1 MFFLEILKKSVPTD
15 DEVMH
20 SFIELMVPRLLE
32 KYVNRSAKGGTHQDN
47 DALDE
52 KTKRA
57 FEANK
62 DQSMFSHLLN
72 GILPSLR
79 LIHVLEDEEIEQFSD
94 LERRVYIL
102 AYLMHDI
109 DKINGQRVETRTR
122 EAIEEA
128 KVSIGRELQ
137 ECNAEA
143 FFPEIM
149 EYLEDITF
157 LVVNTQRTWGTNLT
171 THLWNLR
178 LSRRMLWL
186 RDLCTFSDLIAYA
199 VASPA
204 EILHAETLGEILATL
219 SDNQLTFH
227 YHQLRD
233 VRGLFTSAVN
243 NGLIN
248 LFTDDNKREGI
259 WPYLFFSD
267 GVVYLARKTVKLS
280 ITNEQIVE
288 AVKKQLQQVCS
299 VRVKQDAP
307 GFTFSSQGN
316 AKHPEYYFEFLSLDD
331 YLQLLINSTMRRTVR
346 DVTAGPFERMREMQT
361 NKEIAA
367 DLLTDLDLKPDLRT
381 SKLARFFSIVFTTVL
396 GMLNKNQQ
404 DLYKRI
410 EQEIVDYLALQ
421 PYWERSKTIPN
432 KGGVEYRWFWLAA
445 HYIQTNQGIHEYDRS
460 GNLNEIFEGIFA
472 LVKERAGAELT
483 QAIQERQRYLTH
495 LSHYLETTVELPHT
509 VRDQGTLPDFHSEMQ
524 GYTHAKGKGKAKKL
538 ICTLCNSSY
547 PTEVQSDNAV
557 LFQPWVYKNKM
568 PLYAGTNAG
577 GVCAICALELMLR
590 QLQQKGDLRLTGSKF
605 EAMKIKYITIYPNYF
620 FTAET
625 GAMVQGILDQLWD
638 MNFFT
643 LRQQLT
649 GKDLKVK
656 DILHSQMF
664 VLEAKSEAKG
674 PRIVPD
680 FDDMESDDSTTQEDL
695 LTVTNLEAT
704 PEQTKDFH
712 DYGYIKYEYPSH
724 TYPSMCFFGMRAGK
738 DDNDTASWA
747 MPALLALALPLVTGA
762 KVVASEM
769 LLPLFASGHDFAE
782 TVVFDAPHP
791 YLGRLLDNVW
801 RGTATVEHTDRGN
814 RNRVRVNKVLD
825 KLSLL
830 VQVYQ
835 VNFETYSKKGKPEW
849 QHLSAVV
856 RNIETD
862 PMYVFS
868 YLREQERRGTVT
880 FAFRADAYIGIYR
893 RICQELLGQRICQ
906 EMLDMNLKEEKDL
919 GNIQKCVE
927 LYTTFY
933 RGGYEAYSI
942 LKPIDTVAKAIINSP
957 LGIDEE
963 DLLWQIQGEI
973 RNWLDRVRNRQAAG
987 YAVFWGKDIDT
998 KEAPAIREFVTYFY
1012 KQVFGVY
1019 CQGERGLLRSR
1030 LNRFKDGCEAYYVH
1044 LRTIQRIQEQQE
1056 QGAEKETI
1064 A

>member
-1 MFFLEILKKSVPTD
+1 MFFLEFLKQSVSTD
-15 DEVMH
+15 DTVTR
-20 SFIELMVPRLLE
+20 SFIDLMVPRLLE
-32 KYVNRSAKGGTHQDN
+32 KYVDRSAKGGMHQDN

-52 KTKRA
+52 QTRRK
-57 FEANK
+57 FEAHD

-79 LIHVLEDEEIEQFSD
+79 LMRVLEDEGIEQFSALD
-94 LERRVYIL
+94 RHVYIL
-102 AYLMHDI
+102 SYLMHDI
-109 DKINGQRVETRTR
+109 DKINGHRVETQTR
-122 EAIEEA
+122 EVIEDA
-128 KVSIGRELQ
+128 KASIAKELRD
-137 ECNAEA
+137 CNAEA

-149 EYLEDITF
+149 EYLEDITY

-171 THLWNLR
+171 PHLWNLR
-178 LSRRMLWL
+178 LSGRILWL
-186 RDLCTFSDLIAYA
+186 RDLCTFSDQIAY
-199 VASPA
+199 VVTSPA
-204 EILHAETLGEILATL
+204 EILHGGELGNLLSML
-219 SDNQLTFH
+219 SDHQLTFH

-233 VRGLFTSAVN
+233 VRGLFTSVVN

-248 LFTDDNKREGI
+248 LFTDEGKREGI

-267 GVVYLARKTVKLS
+267 GVVYIARKTVKLS
-280 ITNEQIVE
+280 ITDEQVVE
-288 AVKKQLQQVCS
+288 AVKKQLQQVCG
-299 VRVKQDAP
+299 VRVRQDAP
-307 GFTFSSQGN
+307 GFAFSNQGN

-331 YLQLLINSTMRRTVR
+331 YLQLLVDSTLRRTVR
-346 DVTAGPFERMREMQT
+346 DITAGPFEKLREMQA
-361 NKEIAA
+361 NREIAA
-367 DLLTDLDLKPDLRT
+367 GLLTDLDLKPDLRT

-396 GMLNKNQQ
+396 GMLNKHQQ
-404 DLYKRI
+404 ELYKRI
-410 EQEIVDYLALQ
+410 EREIVDYLALQ
-421 PYWERSKTIPN
+421 TYWEQSKTIPN

-445 HYIQTNQGIHEYDRS
+445 RYIQDHPGVDTYDGA
-460 GNLNEIFEGIFA
+460 GNLKEIFEHIFA
-472 LVKERAGAELT
+472 LVKERAGAELA
-483 QAIQERQRYLTH
+483 QAIQEHQRYLVH
-495 LSHYLETTVELPHT
+495 LPHYLETIVELPHM
-509 VRDQGTLPDFHSEMQ
+509 VRDHGILPDFHGEIE
-524 GYTHAKGKGKAKKL
+524 GYANAKGKGKAKKL

-547 PTEVQSDNAV
+547 PTEAQSDNAV

-577 GVCAICALELMLR
+577 GVCTICALELMLR

-605 EAMKIKYITIYPNYF
+605 EAMKIKYITVYPNYF

-649 GKDLKVK
+649 GKDLEVK
-656 DILHSQMF
+656 DVLNSQMF

-674 PRIVPD
+674 PRVVPD
-680 FDDMESDDSTTQEDL
+680 FEDVENADNATLEDL
-695 LTVTNLEAT
+695 LTGTNLEAT
-704 PEQTKDFH
+704 PEQAKDFH
-712 DYGYIKYEYPSH
+712 DYGFIKYEYPNN
-724 TYPSMCFFGMRAGK
+724 TYPSTCFFGMRAGK

-762 KVVASEM
+762 KVVISEL
-769 LLPLFASGHDFAE
+769 LLPLFASGHDFPE

-801 RGTATVEHTDRGN
+801 RGQATAEHRDLGH

-825 KLSLL
+825 KLSML

-856 RNIETD
+856 RDIETD

-868 YLREQERRGTVT
+868 YLREQERRGTIT
-880 FAFRADAYIGIYR
+880 FAFRADAYIGIYQR
-893 RICQELLGQRICQ
+893 VCRELLGQRICQ
-906 EMLDMNLKEEKDL
+906 EMLDMNLLEERNL

-927 LYTTFY
+927 FYTTFY
-933 RGGYEAYSI
+933 RGGYESHSI
-942 LKPIDTVAKAIINSP
+942 LKPIDIVAKAIINSP
-957 LGIDEE
+957 LEIDEE
-963 DLLWQIQGEI
+963 DLLWQIQGETK
-973 RNWLDRVRNRQAAG
+973 NWLDRIRSRQATG

-998 KEAPAIREFVTYFY
+998 KEAPAIHEFITYFY
-1012 KQVFGVY
+1012 EQVFSTY
-1019 CQGERGLLRSR
+1019 CQGERGILRSR

-1044 LRTIQRIQEQQE
+1044 LRTIQRIQEQE
-1056 QGAEKETI
+1056 AEKEPI